1 MENIVFDRNYE
12 LASEDNGYADAI
24 YEKAMEPD
32 GFFASFGKKMDAI
45 PKIIV
50 PEDKQITNI
59 CWNAVINLLRSI
71 TDGFM
76 QLWTTSI
83 SILRSI
89 CILG

>member
-12 LASEDNGYADAI
+12 LTSEDNGYADAI

-32 GFFASFGKKMDAI
+32 GFFASFGKKRMLYPRSLCRRI
-45 PKIIV
+45 R
-50 PEDKQITNI
+50 QITNI